1 MTRRIPRA
9 TVARLPAY
17 LRHLDSLG
25 PGQQTVQSSDLA
37 SASGVNA
44 AKVRK
49 DLSYIGA
56 TGVRGVGYDVEELR
70 NLILRRLGLSTD
82 LTVVLIGAGNLGSAL
97 ARYKGFDNRGFH
109 IVSVYDIDPK
119 RVGKRIA
126 GIEIRHL
133 DRLEEDLERNPA
145 DIGIIATPASEA
157 QGVADRLIA
166 AGIPGI
172 LNFAPT
178 VIRVPPGA
186 TVRQVDL
193 ATELQ
198 ILAFYLGSRRE
209 TGSTSSLP
217 ERWRSG

>member
-17 LRHLDSLG
+17 LRYLDSLG
-25 PGQQTVQSSDLA
+25 PGRQTVQSSDLA

-56 TGVRGVGYDVEELR
+56 AGVRGVGYDVEELR
-70 NLILRRLGLSTD
+70 ALILRKLGLSTD
-82 LTVVLIGAGNLGSAL
+82 LTVVLVGAGNLGSAL

-133 DRLEEDLERNPA
+133 DHLEEDLRQTAA

-157 QGVADRLIA
+157 QGVADRLTG

-178 VIRVPPGA
+178 VINVPAWA

-198 ILAFYLGSRRE
+198 ILAFYLRTRRE
-209 TGSTSSLP
+209 AGATQARTQKRRPG
-217 ERWRSG
+217 